1 MRRLPVE
8 RVRAIAA
15 ALRNVVQRH
24 ARYRCS
30 VCGIDSSQFLW
41 HCPGCH
47 SWDTLRAIAALEFL
61 PRAARPRSPGS

>member
-1 MRRLPVE
+1 
-8 RVRAIAA
+8 VRAVAA

-24 ARYRCS
+24 SRYRCR

-47 SWDTLRAIAALEFL
+47 SWDTARAIAALEFL
-61 PRAARPRSPGS
+61 PQAARPRSPGH